1 MRVLLVDDAADVRR
15 LIAALIDVHDQGWS
29 VVGEAANGREAIENA
44 PPSDPD
50 LVLLDLSMPV
60 MDGLEALP
68 HLRRAVP
75 GAAVV
80 VLSGFPS
87 DAAQQAALAAGAH
100 GYLEKDALV
109 DSLIPRLQA
118 ILDALHTDRH
128 QDRR

>member
-44 PPSDPD
+44 PPTDPD

-87 DAAQQAALAAGAH
+87 DAAQRAALAAGAH

-109 DSLIPRLQA
+109 DNLIPRLQA

-128 QDRR
+128 QDQ

>member
-15 LIAALIDVHDQGWS
+15 LIAALIAVHDQGWS

-44 PPSDPD
+44 PPTDPD

-87 DAAQQAALAAGAH
+87 DAAQRAALAAGAH

-109 DSLIPRLQA
+109 DNLIPRLQA
-118 ILDALHTDRH
+118 ILDELHTDHH

>member
-15 LIAALIDVHDQGWS
+15 LIAALIAVHDQGWS

-44 PPSDPD
+44 PPTDPD

-87 DAAQQAALAAGAH
+87 DAAQRAALAAGAH

-118 ILDALHTDRH
+118 ILDALHTDRQ

>member
-1 MRVLLVDDAADVRR
+1 
-15 LIAALIDVHDQGWS
+15 
-29 VVGEAANGREAIENA
+29 
-44 PPSDPD
+44 
-50 LVLLDLSMPV
+50 MPV

-87 DAAQQAALAAGAH
+87 DAAQRAALAAGAH

>member
-87 DAAQQAALAAGAH
+87 DAAQRAALAAGAH

>member
-1 MRVLLVDDAADVRR
+1 VRVLLVDDAADVRR

>member
-44 PPSDPD
+44 PPTDPD

-75 GAAVV
+75 DAAVV

-87 DAAQQAALAAGAH
+87 DAAQRAALAAGAH

-109 DSLIPRLQA
+109 DNLIPRLQA
-118 ILDALHTDRH
+118 ILDELHTDRH

>member
-44 PPSDPD
+44 PPTDPD

-80 VLSGFPS
+80 VLSSFPS
-87 DAAQQAALAAGAH
+87 DAAQRAALAAGAH

-118 ILDALHTDRH
+118 ILDELHTDRQ

>member
-1 MRVLLVDDAADVRR
+1 VRVLLVDDAADVRR

-44 PPSDPD
+44 PPTDPD

-75 GAAVV
+75 DAAVV

-87 DAAQQAALAAGAH
+87 DAAQRAALAAGAH

-109 DSLIPRLQA
+109 DNLIPRLQA
-118 ILDALHTDRH
+118 ILDELHTDRQ